1 SYTKHYIYEPDS
13 FTPLLQT
20 GYKDFI
26 QLIETPDYQEY
37 QTKPYSIYKDPVWN
51 SNTRKKRTDVEQITF
66 YHCDQVGTPQTMTN
80 TRGECVWEIF
90 QDTWGTALE
99 IKVVNQDNPFE
110 QNNLR
115 FQGQYYDRET
125 ELHYNRYRYYEPYS
139 ARYITKDPIDLYA
152 GLNHHAYVLNPTLW
166 VDALGLYPTYGGQL
180 IGLSPKAASNLEYE
194 AYRNYD
200 CWLKTGETCKLK
212 AAPLFDY
219 VYCSGGVG
227 PFAYAEIT
235 NLHNGKV
242 FQVGA
247 ASTPDAKGAKAIGR
261 NAISIIDGSRKLGA
275 SDLSKLKGKFSASCM
290 AGYIFNKPAERSS
303 ANSTDQFLTG
313 LAGSASGG
321 IWGVRAGVVLP
332 LDTGSSS
339 VSDKIK
345 AYFTSDTMK
354 GLEVGVGTPGA
365 DFNFGYG
372 VEAQGRTITG
382 AIKD

>member
-1 SYTKHYIYEPDS
+1 MG
-13 FTPLLQT
+13 PL
-20 GYKDFI
+20 
-26 QLIETPDYQEY
+26 
-37 QTKPYSIYKDPVWN
+37 
-51 SNTRKKRTDVEQITF
+51 
-66 YHCDQVGTPQTMTN
+66 
-80 TRGECVWEIF
+80 
-90 QDTWGTALE
+90 
-99 IKVVNQDNPFE
+99 
-110 QNNLR
+110 
-115 FQGQYYDRET
+115 
-125 ELHYNRYRYYEPYS
+125 
-139 ARYITKDPIDLYA
+139 
-152 GLNHHAYVLNPTLW
+152 
-166 VDALGLYPTYGGQL
+166 
-180 IGLSPKAASNLEYE
+180 
-194 AYRNYD
+194 
-200 CWLKTGETCKLK
+200 
-212 AAPLFDY
+212 
-219 VYCSGGVG
+219 
-227 PFAYAEIT
+227 AYAEIT

-261 NAISIIDGSRKLGA
+261 NAISVIDGSRKLGA
-275 SDLSKLKGKFSASCM
+275 SDLSKLKGKYSASCM

-339 VSDKIK
+339 ISDKVK

-354 GLEVGVGTPGA
+354 GLEVGIGTPGA